1 MNATRESPPRAVV
14 VGAGVAGCA
23 VARTLAQSYDVT
35 VLEAGSI
42 GGGASGRAAGLIT
55 VRTAYAERPS
65 VGQYALQAFKSYDGS
80 HFFEYHE
87 TPSYELRYE
96 ANPSDWG
103 IEESISYYSDAEI
116 PVKQLGPDKL
126 KEIIPGIDVSDINC
140 GLEIGET
147 GWVDPHS
154 LVMAYKRDA
163 EGAGVEFRTNTQV
176 TDLQVEQRN
185 GKRTVCG
192 VETSDGSFGAEIVV
206 LATGWATSELLP
218 DTVSVPLRPY
228 RTQCVVVEFPD
239 QRSLP
244 MGWVPSADIY
254 FRPTETPGQLLVGG
268 GSAHEDNPKTASR
281 EADAS
286 FRREAAA
293 FVEKLF
299 VKGGDAR
306 IIDEWAGIDVT
317 TPDGFPILDIPP
329 ESPDGLVLATGLHGR
344 GIMTAPLI
352 GPVIES
358 LVREEDSPV
367 PTDRFQLNRFDDPAD
382 DFEFVDVSA

>member
-1 MNATRESPPRAVV
+1 MDATSDSPPRAVV

-23 VARTLAQSYDVT
+23 VARTLAQSHDVA

-65 VGQYALQAFKSYDGS
+65 VGQYALEAFKSYDGS
-80 HFFEYHE
+80 HSFDYHE
-87 TPSYELRYE
+87 TPSYELRHE

-103 IEESISYYSDAEI
+103 IEETIAYYSDAEL
-116 PVKQLGPDKL
+116 PVERLGPDEL
-126 KEIIPGIDVSDINC
+126 REAIPGIDTSDIDC
-140 GLEIGET
+140 GIEIGET

-163 EGAGVEFRTNTQV
+163 EEAGVEFRTNTQV
-176 TDLQVEQRN
+176 TNLQLAQKNGEQ
-185 GKRTVCG
+185 TVCG
-192 VETSDGSFGAEIVV
+192 VETPDASLDAEIVV
-206 LATGWATSELLP
+206 LATGWATSDLLP
-218 DTVSVPLRPY
+218 EAVSVPLRPY

-239 QRSLP
+239 KRSLP

-268 GSAHEDNPKTASR
+268 GSAHEDNPETASR

-293 FVEKLF
+293 FVEELF
-299 VKGGDAR
+299 VEGGDAR
-306 IIDEWAGIDVT
+306 VIDEWAGIDVT
-317 TPDGFPILDIPP
+317 TPDGFPILDIPA

-358 LVREEDSPV
+358 LVTDEDSPV
-367 PTDRFQLNRFDDPAD
+367 STDRFQVNRFDDPAD